1 MTRRWITTVGVLL
14 TLLGASA
21 VHGLSPE
28 SLKTR
33 FETDIAAFNAQD
45 PAAFVDAAHD
55 DIVLFGIISPF
66 PVEGKKEFQRV
77 LKQYLADFGEVRL
90 TPEGPAF
97 HIAGTSGVA
106 WGHFTLVSK
115 RADGPRE
122 YDHGRYTMTY
132 TQVEGQ
138 WVLVS
143 MHLSHLQSSYYF
155 FDM

>member
-1 MTRRWITTVGVLL
+1 MTRTWITTVGVLL

-45 PAAFVDAAHD
+45 PAAFVDAAHE
-55 DIVLFGIISPF
+55 DIVLFGIVSPF
-66 PVEGKKEFQRV
+66 PVEGKPAFRQV
-77 LKQYLADFGEVRL
+77 LKQYLDDFGEVRL

-97 HIAGTSGVA
+97 YISGTSGVA

-122 YDHGRYTMTY
+122 YNHGRYTMTY
-132 TQVEGQ
+132 TEVEGQ
-138 WVLVS
+138 WVLVA
-143 MHLSHLQSSYYF
+143 MHLSPLQSSYYF